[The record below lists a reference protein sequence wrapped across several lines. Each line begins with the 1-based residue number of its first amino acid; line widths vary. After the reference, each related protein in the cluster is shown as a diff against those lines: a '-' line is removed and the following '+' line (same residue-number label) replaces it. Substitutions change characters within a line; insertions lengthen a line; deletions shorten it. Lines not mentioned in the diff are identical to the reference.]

1 MLTCIGDTV
10 VVAVIKDLALIGNS
24 IFVAVHLAG
33 IWNAVLIAVGI
44 ALIRNTVLITIRTEP
59 GINIA
64 LIGHKVA
71 VAVVVLFAFIR
82 MAIAVAVCKL
92 LTSIGNT
99 VEIAVWKQGTRLF
112 SARAV
117 SQPAPAKFT
126 TLLRQL
132 ILDTQRPIDRTKQ
145 TAPAGWITDD
155 LTLPAIN
162 VRPLEFAT
170 KTGAQGRRH
179 IHAVTV
185 RQAATTR
192 ISPNR

>member
-1 MLTCIGDTV
+1 MLASIRDTV
-10 VVAVIKDLALIGNS
+10 VVTVIKDLALIGNS

-33 IWNAVLIAVGI
+33 IRDTVLIAVGI
-44 ALIRNTVLITIRTEP
+44 ALIRDAVLITIHTEP
-59 GINIA
+59 GIKIA
-64 LIGHKVA
+64 LIRDKVA
-71 VAVVVLFAFIR
+71 VAVVVIFAFIG
-82 MAIAVAVCKL
+82 MTIAVAVRKF
-92 LTSIGNT
+92 LTSIGDA
-99 VEIAVWKQGTRLF
+99 VDIAVWEQSTRLF
-112 SARAV
+112 VARAV
-117 SQPAPAKFT
+117 SQPTPAKFA
-126 TLLRQL
+126 TLFREL
-132 ILDTQRPIDRTKQ
+132 ILDTQRPIDGTRQ

-155 LTLPAIN
+155 LTLPAII